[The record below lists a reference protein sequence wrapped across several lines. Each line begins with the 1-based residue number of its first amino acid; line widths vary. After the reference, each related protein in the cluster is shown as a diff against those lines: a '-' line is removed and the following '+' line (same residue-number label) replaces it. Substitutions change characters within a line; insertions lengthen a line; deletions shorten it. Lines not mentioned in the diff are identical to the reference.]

1 MAASELVVLLADSTV
16 GVVRRDSRA
25 RLTFA
30 YEPSWADAE
39 GAYPISLS
47 MPLAAREH
55 GHREIDTYLWG
66 LLPDNDVIIQRW
78 AQSFQVSAQSAFA
91 LLQHVGEECPGAI
104 RFARPERVS
113 AIAEVTRGRVDW
125 LDEHDIADRLRALRR
140 DVSAWR
146 QSTDAGQFS
155 LAGAQ
160 PKTAL
165 LFDGRRWGVPS
176 GRMPT
181 THILKPNAVSLDGHV
196 ENEHFCLVLAR
207 EVGLPAASSR
217 LERFEDQVAIVVE
230 RFDRLVTPKDIIRI
244 HQEDVCQALGVHPA
258 KRYENE
264 GGPGARTIV
273 QLLRTHSRNP
283 AEDVATFVDSLI
295 FNWIIGGTDA
305 HAKNYAL
312 LIGAEGRARL
322 APLYDIASILPYAGK
337 QLRKAK
343 LAMKIGGKYRLT
355 EIGAYQWDK
364 LARELNLEADQVR
377 ASVIR
382 MSRTLPDLMDD
393 LLRRERQRGLSHP
406 ILSKRAKALIE
417 RARQVAIG

>member
-155 LAGAQ
+155 AGRGTAQ
-160 PKTAL
+160 NGAAVRWPTM
-165 LFDGRRWGVPS
+165 GRSLRPHADDPHPQTKRGEPRWP
-176 GRMPT
+176 R
-181 THILKPNAVSLDGHV
+181 
-196 ENEHFCLVLAR
+196 
-207 EVGLPAASSR
+207 
-217 LERFEDQVAIVVE
+217 
-230 RFDRLVTPKDIIRI
+230 
-244 HQEDVCQALGVHPA
+244 
-258 KRYENE
+258 
-264 GGPGARTIV
+264 
-273 QLLRTHSRNP
+273 
-283 AEDVATFVDSLI
+283 
-295 FNWIIGGTDA
+295 
-305 HAKNYAL
+305 
-312 LIGAEGRARL
+312 
-322 APLYDIASILPYAGK
+322 GK
-337 QLRKAK
+337 
-343 LAMKIGGKYRLT
+343 
-355 EIGAYQWDK
+355 
-364 LARELNLEADQVR
+364 
-377 ASVIR
+377 
-382 MSRTLPDLMDD
+382 
-393 LLRRERQRGLSHP
+393 
-406 ILSKRAKALIE
+406 
-417 RARQVAIG
+417 

>member
-1 MAASELVVLLADSTV
+1 MAATELVALLADSTV
-16 GVVRRDSRA
+16 GVVRRDTRG
-25 RLTFA
+25 RLSFA

-66 LLPDNDVIIQRW
+66 LLPDNDLIIQRW
-78 AQSFQVSAQSAFA
+78 AQSFQASAQSAFA
-91 LLQHVGEECPGAI
+91 LLQHVGEECPGAV
-104 RFARPERVS
+104 RFARRERVG
-113 AIAEVTRGRVDW
+113 AIAQGTRGRVDW
-125 LDEHDIADRLRALRR
+125 LEENDVAERLRALRQ

-181 THILKPNAVSLDGHV
+181 THILKPNALSLAGHV
-196 ENEHFCLVLAR
+196 ENEYFCLVLAR
-207 EVGLPAASSR
+207 EVGLPAAHAR
-217 LERFEDQVAIVVE
+217 LERFEDQVALVVE

-244 HQEDVCQALGVHPA
+244 HQEDLCQALGVHPA
-258 KRYENE
+258 KKYENE
-264 GGPGARTIV
+264 GGPGARAIV
-273 QLLRTHSRNP
+273 DVLRAHSRNP
-283 AEDVATFVDSLI
+283 PEDVATFVDSLI
-295 FNWIIGGTDA
+295 FNWVIGGTDA

-322 APLYDIASILPYAGK
+322 APLYDIASILPYAGN

-355 EIGAYQWDK
+355 EIGAYQWGK
-364 LARELNLEADQVR
+364 LARDLKLEPDR
-377 ASVIR
+377 IRSSVVR
-382 MSRTLPDLMDD
+382 MSRTLPDLAGD

-406 ILSKRAKALIE
+406 ILTKLAKALVE
-417 RARQVAIG
+417 RARQVAVG

>member
-1 MAASELVVLLADSTV
+1 MAASELITLLADSTV
-16 GVVRRDSRA
+16 GVVRRDTRG

-47 MPLAAREH
+47 MPLAASEH
-55 GHREIDTYLWG
+55 GHREIDAYLWG
-66 LLPDNDVIIQRW
+66 LLPDNNVIIARW

-91 LLQHVGEECPGAI
+91 LMQHVGEECPGAI
-104 RFARPERVS
+104 RFARPERVG
-113 AIAEVTRGRVDW
+113 AIAEGTRRTVDW
-125 LDEHDIADRLRALRR
+125 LDEHAVAERLRALRR

-176 GRMPT
+176 GRTPT
-181 THILKPNAVSLDGHV
+181 THILKPNALDLDGHV
-196 ENEHFCLVLAR
+196 ENEHFCVVLAR
-207 EVGLPAASSR
+207 EVGLPAAFSR

-258 KRYENE
+258 KKYENE
-264 GGPGARTIV
+264 GGPGARAV
-273 QLLRTHSRNP
+273 VDLLRAHSRSP
-283 AEDVATFVDSLI
+283 DEDVATFVDSLI
-295 FNWIIGGTDA
+295 FNWVIGGTDA

-312 LIGAEGRARL
+312 LIAAEGRARL

-337 QLRKAK
+337 QLREAK
-343 LAMKIGGKYRLT
+343 LAMKIGGKYRLA
-355 EIGAYQWDK
+355 EIGRYQWDK
-364 LARELNLEADQVR
+364 FARDLNLAPDQVR
-377 ASVIR
+377 ASIVRISQT
-382 MSRTLPDLMDD
+382 MPDLVEAVS
-393 LLRRERQRGLSHP
+393 RQERQRGLSHP
-406 ILSKRAKALIE
+406 VLEKLSRALIE
-417 RARQVAIG
+417 RVRHIQAV